1 MSRILLVDDSPHAQ
15 RMGERILS
23 DEGYEV
29 VTVSNADAAL
39 VRLEDVDPDIV
50 LADTVMPGRTGYD
63 ICQYVKMSPRH
74 HHVRVI
80 LTAGVTE
87 TLDEA
92 HTKRVEADGTLR
104 KPFEASMLLA
114 AVRALAD
121 AAGTDRSAGLA
132 GKPGAAAPMEAA
144 PVAPFI
150 AVVDSE
156 QVRAAVTVALDAAMG
171 AMVEEITRRV
181 LATLNRKKPD
191 AQAALQSPA
200 ASALAPGASAPPAAP
215 AAPSVE
221 PKPAM
226 PPPAVPRIE
235 AVRRVTPLRLRTG
248 SILGLDISRFDPSP
262 PPGGPET
269 PAPED

>member
-1 MSRILLVDDSPHAQ
+1 
-15 RMGERILS
+15 
-23 DEGYEV
+23 
-29 VTVSNADAAL
+29 
-39 VRLEDVDPDIV
+39 
-50 LADTVMPGRTGYD
+50 MPGRTGYD

-74 HHVRVI
+74 QHVRVI

-92 HTKRVEADGTLR
+92 RTKRVEADGTLR
-104 KPFEASMLLA
+104 KPFEASVLLA
-114 AVRALAD
+114 AVRTLSE
-121 AAGTDRSAGLA
+121 AAGKDRSAD
-132 GKPGAAAPMEAA
+132 PGVQPGAPAAAPVEAA

-191 AQAALQSPA
+191 AQAALPSPA
-200 ASALAPGASAPPAAP
+200 AAAPAQSQPSPPVAP

-226 PPPAVPRIE
+226 PPPAGPHIA

-262 PPGGPET
+262 PSGGPET
-269 PAPED
+269 PGPEE